1 MNRADELP
9 RTVSDAV
16 PRRFT
21 AGDALRGVAAMFV
34 LVFHAAV
41 ETMLF
46 KHTPGFVLGSDS
58 PHSFSPIFGRLAPEF
73 IAMRFGVFIFFALS
87 GYLLTRTFLAAF
99 TLGTP
104 RPSISR
110 YARNRALRII
120 PAFWVVTTVFVV
132 WDHVAGP
139 SGVGGL
145 LATYGFAQ
153 NYHWNAAAEVMRQAW
168 TLDIEAAFYVAIP
181 LASLLA
187 LAAGARILERPRSR
201 LAVVLAVLLAA
212 YVLSLLAKH
221 SAGNP
226 LNNAYNLAEFLFAF
240 IPGIALAAVEPFV
253 APRLRDSGHGKALA
267 WGVLGLCVA
276 LFAVFVSLPGSDFG
290 ARLVLVTLA
299 CGALLAAPLILQWTN
314 GGCWRVLDNPVM
326 RWLGERSYG
335 IYLIHLTPMGHL
347 LPHIGTHG
355 VTVTFV
361 LLLVLD
367 TATTL
372 IAADLLWRI
381 VERPALQRRLPWRQ
395 AEFARTAAVE
405 A

>member
-1 MNRADELP
+1 VASWALSAQSLEMNRADELP

-99 TLGTP
+99 TLGTS

-120 PAFWVVTTVFVV
+120 PAFWAVTTVF
-132 WDHVAGP
+132 
-139 SGVGGL
+139 
-145 LATYGFAQ
+145 
-153 NYHWNAAAEVMRQAW
+153 
-168 TLDIEAAFYVAIP
+168 
-181 LASLLA
+181 
-187 LAAGARILERPRSR
+187 
-201 LAVVLAVLLAA
+201 AVLLAA

-240 IPGIALAAVEPFV
+240 IPGIALAAVEPFA

-276 LFAVFVSLPGSDFG
+276 LFALFVSLPGSDYG

-299 CGALLAAPLILQWTN
+299 CGALLAAPL
-314 GGCWRVLDNPVM
+314 
-326 RWLGERSYG
+326 
-335 IYLIHLTPMGHL
+335 
-347 LPHIGTHG
+347 
-355 VTVTFV
+355 
-361 LLLVLD
+361 
-367 TATTL
+367 
-372 IAADLLWRI
+372 
-381 VERPALQRRLPWRQ
+381 
-395 AEFARTAAVE
+395 
-405 A
+405 

>member
-58 PHSFSPIFGRLAPEF
+58 PHSFSPICGRLAPEF

-153 NYHWNAAAEVMRQAW
+153 NYHWSAAAEVMRHAW

-201 LAVVLAVLLAA
+201 LAIVLAVLLAA

-240 IPGIALAAVEPFV
+240 IPGIALVAVEPFA
-253 APRLRDSGHGKALA
+253 APRGTPAATHRHSRGHCHVRAA
-267 WGVLGLCVA
+267 
-276 LFAVFVSLPGSDFG
+276 
-290 ARLVLVTLA
+290 ARA
-299 CGALLAAPLILQWTN
+299 
-314 GGCWRVLDNPVM
+314 R
-326 RWLGERSYG
+326 
-335 IYLIHLTPMGHL
+335 HGHH
-347 LPHIGTHG
+347 P
-355 VTVTFV
+355 
-361 LLLVLD
+361 D
-367 TATTL
+367 
-372 IAADLLWRI
+372 RR
-381 VERPALQRRLPWRQ
+381 RPALANRRATGAAAALAVAPGGVR
-395 AEFARTAAVE
+395 ADGCCGGVGEFRTRRACPARFELATSRSGGAGFVGRNPPPALE
-405 A
+405 FRPFRR